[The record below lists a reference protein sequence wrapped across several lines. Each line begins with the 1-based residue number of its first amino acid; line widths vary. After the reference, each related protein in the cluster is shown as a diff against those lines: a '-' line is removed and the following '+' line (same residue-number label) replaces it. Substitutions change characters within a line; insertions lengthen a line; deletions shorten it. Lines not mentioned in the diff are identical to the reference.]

1 MPPPALFQAVF
12 PLKVLPFTVSV
23 PSFSM
28 PPPAP
33 LVTFG
38 CNCRCYKHF
47 VTFSGRKGCFSTING
62 LLGQLKK
69 VWEHYPDCCLTTA
82 LENAP
87 CQVNISDLMPLVHA
101 PSPALALKR
110 SLPLTRLPTFAKHAI
125 SLLDASRAT

>member
-1 MPPPALFQAVF
+1 MRLRTVNRVQLPLLQAFCHVF
-12 PLKVLPFTVSV
+12 WPKRVL
-23 PSFSM
+23 
-28 PPPAP
+28 
-33 LVTFG
+33 
-38 CNCRCYKHF
+38 
-47 VTFSGRKGCFSTING
+47 FSTING

-69 VWEHYPDCCLTTA
+69 AWEHYPYCCLTTA

-101 PSPALALKR
+101 PLPALALKR